1 MSTLTC
7 VVKAMSVA
15 SPSPAPLHLQ
25 LQFNLPLHVVTQA
38 ALASAPDPALAAAFY
53 ISFIVFYAAAKSTR
67 NRLKNSRATIREMRI
82 SCGFYV
88 AASPPLPSPC
98 LFPLHIPSLPAPG
111 AGEVKIF
118 IFYFIKCRRRRWA
131 KFLGSFKRFST

>member
-1 MSTLTC
+1 MR
-7 VVKAMSVA
+7 
-15 SPSPAPLHLQ
+15 LHLQ
-25 LQFNLPLHVVTQA
+25 LQLNLPLHVVTQA
-38 ALASAPDPALAAAFY
+38 AADPTPALAPDPAMAAAFY
-53 ISFIVFYAAAKSTR
+53 ITFIVFYAAAKSTR

-88 AASPPLPSPC
+88 AVPPALPIPPSSLHSP
-98 LFPLHIPSLPAPG
+98 LPAPG

-131 KFLGSFKRFST
+131 KFFGQL